1 MVDPRMHSVLTL
13 FGTGRWAINASEEGR
28 TCLMCRRRIAAA
40 IFLISIF
47 AGPCCRAWA
56 DSAPPSTLLDSG
68 YRDMYNLQFEQAHQ
82 AFHQWELLHPA
93 DPMGPVSDAAAY
105 LFSEFDRLHVLEV
118 ELFIDDS
125 KFEKRAQP
133 APDEKAKQGFD
144 SQLSKAK
151 LLADNMLARDPNNA
165 DALFASIM
173 VLGLRGDYAAL
184 IEKRDFAGLG
194 YIKTGRAL
202 AEKLLAAN
210 PSYYDAY
217 LAVGVENYLLS
228 LKPAP
233 LRWILRMGGAET
245 DKTTGL
251 AKLRVTAAKG
261 HYLLPYARLLLAVA
275 ALRDGD
281 RIGARA
287 LLQGLAHEFPQNLL
301 YAKELAKLQ

>member
-1 MVDPRMHSVLTL
+1 M
-13 FGTGRWAINASEEGR
+13 
-28 TCLMCRRRIAAA
+28 RRRIAATL
-40 IFLISIF
+40 FLCSILVGLCTQ
-47 AGPCCRAWA
+47 ALGQTAALNTP
-56 DSAPPSTLLDSG
+56 LDSG
-68 YRDMYNLQFEQAHQ
+68 YRDLYNLQFAQAHQ
-82 AFHQWELLHPA
+82 AFHEWQTLHPT

-118 ELFIDDS
+118 ELFVDDT
-125 KFEKRAQP
+125 KFEKRAQN
-133 APDEKAKQGFD
+133 APDQTAKLGFE
-144 SQLSKAK
+144 SQLSRAK
-151 LLADNMLARDPNNA
+151 QLADTILARDPNNA

-202 AEKLLAAN
+202 AEKLLASN

-233 LRWILRMGGAET
+233 LRWILRLGGAET
-245 DKTTGL
+245 DKSAGL

-261 HYLLPYARLLLAVA
+261 HYLLPYARMLLAVA

-281 RIGARA
+281 RNGARV
-287 LLQGLAHEFPQNLL
+287 LLQGLAQEYPYNAL